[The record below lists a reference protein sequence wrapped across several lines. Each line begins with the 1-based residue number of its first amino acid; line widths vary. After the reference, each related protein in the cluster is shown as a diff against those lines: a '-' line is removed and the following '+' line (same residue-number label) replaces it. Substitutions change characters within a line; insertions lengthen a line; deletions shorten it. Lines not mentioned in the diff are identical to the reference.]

1 MSADKKTLFKQL
13 KEMYPAVS
21 TIEVGYYGGGDS
33 FDSFT
38 SVDAKDSTGGIVKI
52 DDNEVLELAD
62 SFIWHC
68 LDNSNADFNDGG
80 SEGTITLDLDNFVAS
95 IDNYELYTESRF
107 TGTEHF

>member
-1 MSADKKTLFKQL
+1 MRADKKELFNEL
-13 KEMYPAVS
+13 KKMYPSVS
-21 TIEVGYYGGGDS
+21 TIEIGYYGGGDS

-38 SVDAKDSTGGIVKI
+38 SIDAKDSAGGIVRI
-52 DDNEVLELAD
+52 DDNEVLTLAD
-62 SFIWHC
+62 SFIWQC

-80 SEGTITLDLDNFVAS
+80 SEGTITLDLDNFVAT